1 MPYTHQFLDQ
11 VTCPNNQNESK
22 SNDRI
27 SFPSPESYENLSTID
42 LIFYPQLSNNQQTI
56 HMEHA
61 HSAHQM
67 LINLIDFFLFYAFF
81 ILIYKKL
88 ELTLIVLK
96 SWIIHFPHLITSCTY
111 MTLIFKYLMII
122 FIQTQL
128 KIKRFK

>member
-67 LINLIDFFLFYAFF
+67 LINLIDFCFMRFFFY
-81 ILIYKKL
+81 IY
-88 ELTLIVLK
+88 
-96 SWIIHFPHLITSCTY
+96 
-111 MTLIFKYLMII
+111 
-122 FIQTQL
+122 
-128 KIKRFK
+128 IKN